1 MMHTLFFPAAFHDM
15 FGFWELAAYGG
26 AFGIVLAK
34 LEEEKDI
41 EKRGCSL
48 NGPPR
53 CFTLS

>member
-1 MMHTLFFPAAFHDM
+1 M